1 MSWLDQVDAGLLE
14 GAIRIVR
21 ALREAGHQAYF
32 AGGAVRDCLLSRPV
46 SDIDIATSAEPREI
60 ESLFPTT
67 LPVGR
72 QFGVIVVV
80 EGPHQFEVATFRR
93 DLGYTDGRHPAAV
106 AFSNAVEDARRRDF
120 TINGLFYDPE
130 TESVIDYVDGQE
142 DLKRRIIRTVG
153 DAEARFAEDKLRMM
167 RAIRFACELDFA
179 IEPSTYR
186 ELVAQGGKII
196 QVSSERIRDE
206 LLKILTGRAPARGLE
221 LLLDS
226 GLLAVVLPEVAAMA
240 GVPQPPEFHP
250 EGDVFVHTCLM
261 FRRAG
266 ARTPELAMG
275 ILLHDVGKPPTF
287 KIAERIRF
295 DGHAEVGAKMA
306 DTICRR
312 LRLPNDTLHE
322 VVDLVRDHLR
332 FMHVREM
339 RESTL
344 KRFLRKENF
353 RDHLELH
360 RLDCLASHGDLTN
373 YEFCVRKLA
382 EFSQEAIRPRPLL
395 SGHDLIRAGLEPG
408 PLFSKILAALEDA
421 QLEGRITSREEAMEW
436 LRRTWLEER

>member
-1 MSWLDQVDAGLLE
+1 MSWLDQVDPGLLD
-14 GAIRIVR
+14 GALRIVR
-21 ALREAGHQAYF
+21 ALREAGHQAYY
-32 AGGAVRDCLLSRPV
+32 AGGAVRDLLLGRPV
-46 SDIDIATSAEPREI
+46 SDIDIATSAEPSKI
-60 ESLFPTT
+60 ESLFPVT

-80 EGPHQFEVATFRR
+80 DGARRYEVATFRR
-93 DLGYTDGRHPAAV
+93 DLGYADGRHPTAV
-106 AFSNAVEDARRRDF
+106 AFSDAAEDARRRDF

-130 TESVIDYVDGQE
+130 TERVIDYVNGRA
-142 DLKRRIIRTVG
+142 DLRDRVIRTVG
-153 DAEARFAEDKLRMM
+153 DAAERFTEDKLRMM
-167 RAIRFACELDFA
+167 RAIRFACQLDFA

-186 ELVAQGGKII
+186 EIVAQAGKII

-206 LLKILTGRAPARGLE
+206 LLKILTGRAPAQGLE

-226 GLLAVVLPEVAAMA
+226 GLLEVVLPEVAAMS
-240 GVPQPPEFHP
+240 GVAQPPEFHP

-266 ARTPELAMG
+266 RLHPELALG

-287 KIAERIRF
+287 KVAERIRF

-306 DTICRR
+306 DSICRR
-312 LRLPNDTLHE
+312 LRLPNETLRE

-339 RESTL
+339 RDSTL

-353 RDHLELH
+353 GDHLELH

-373 YEFCVRKLA
+373 YDFCVHKLA
-382 EFSQEAIRPRPLL
+382 EFSREKIRPRPLL
-395 SGHDLIRAGLEPG
+395 NGHDLIRAGLEPG
-408 PLFSKILAALEDA
+408 PIFSKILGELEDA
-421 QLEGRITSREEAMEW
+421 QLEGRITSREEALEW
-436 LRRTWLEER
+436 LQRDWPTER